1 LRIWHNL
8 WRTGIQTVSVKE
20 TLRSSQLFSNLP
32 AGDIDRLA
40 LMALGRNIGKDELIF
55 SEGDKAE
62 GFYLLEEG
70 KVKIFKLSPTG
81 KEQILRIVAPG
92 EIFGEAPVF
101 TGTSYPAF
109 ARGLA
114 EGRVIFFPADRFLAE
129 IRANPELGIHMM
141 GAMSHLLM
149 RFASLIEQLTLRTV
163 KARLAEYLL
172 AAPADSDGGV
182 WLDITKR
189 ELSLHLGAQ
198 PETLSRA
205 LSTLQADGILEM
217 EGPNI
222 RILDADQLELTAG
235 GGQ

>member
-1 LRIWHNL
+1 VNI
-8 WRTGIQTVSVKE
+8 KE
-20 TLRSSQLFSNLP
+20 TLRNSRLFSGLP
-32 AGDIDRLA
+32 AGDIEKLA
-40 LMALGRNIGKDELIF
+40 IIALGRNVRKDELIF
-55 SEGDKAE
+55 SEGEEAG

-70 KVKIFKLSPTG
+70 KVKVYKLSPAG
-81 KEQILRIVAPG
+81 KEQILRIVTPG

-101 TGTSYPAF
+101 SGGIYPAF

-114 EGRVIFFPADRFLAE
+114 QSRVIYFPADRFLAE
-129 IRANPELGIHMM
+129 IRGNPELGIHML
-141 GAMSHLLM
+141 GAMSRQLR
-149 RFASLIEQLTLRTV
+149 RFAGLVEQLTLRTM

-172 AAPADSDGGV
+172 GAPADSTGGV

-205 LSTLQADGILEM
+205 LGRLQSEGVLEI

-222 RILDADQLELTAG
+222 RILDADQLERIAG

>member
-1 LRIWHNL
+1 MNI
-8 WRTGIQTVSVKE
+8 KE
-20 TLRSSQLFSNLP
+20 TLRNSRLFSGLP
-32 AGDIDRLA
+32 AADIEKLA
-40 LMALGRNIGKDELIF
+40 IIALGRNIRKDELIF
-55 SEGDKAE
+55 SEGEEAG

-70 KVKIFKLSPTG
+70 KVKINKLSPAG

-92 EIFGEAPVF
+92 EIFGEAAVF
-101 TGTSYPAF
+101 SGSSYPAF

-114 EGRVIFFPADRFLAE
+114 HCRVVYFPGDRFLAE
-129 IRANPELGIHMM
+129 IRANPELGIHML
-141 GAMSHLLM
+141 GAMSRQLR
-149 RFASLIEQLTLRTV
+149 RFAGLVEQLTLRSM

-172 AAPADSDGGV
+172 GAPSDSGGGV

-205 LSTLQADGILEM
+205 LSRLQSEGVLEI

-222 RILDADQLELTAG
+222 RILDADQLERIAG